1 MKKKMNLAY
10 LRKSE
15 NGLTNSEQLD
25 IRGGLCTGCSTS
37 FQGSKQMRAIEEPDP
52 CPCESIFVE
61 FGIAWG

>member
-15 NGLTNSEQLD
+15 NGLANSEQLH
-25 IRGGLCTGCSTS
+25 IKGGLCTECSTS
-37 FQGSKQMRAIEEPDP
+37 WDGSKQMRKIDDTDP
-52 CPCESIFVE
+52 CPCDSIFFE